1 MLKKLLGISAL
12 AGMASA
18 CSMSDLP
25 MEQAPLTVVSEPAG
39 ATAEFS
45 DGQTCQTPC
54 TVMVEGGQ
62 DIRVRIGKAGYRSE
76 EKWML
81 ASHLAEQEA
90 MREAYLRSNRFAG
103 DNRIASAANMPGSRA
118 IDVRLAASTVSPQM
132 ASAEPTSIVAANS
145 QGLEQMRGTGQNSDW
160 STQLAGGGTGID
172 SAPIV
177 TTSRNKT
184 TRETTDA
191 RIAALENKDTSSQE
205 VISDATGAIPAPTA
219 SSQAE
224 PIKTA
229 RASSQPSTA
238 ALAAT
243 TTDAPPV
250 AAQPALGGFG
260 VQLGSFRDATAARE
274 EAQRLGKKF
283 EGILSPLAIRV
294 EDKDLGADKG
304 LVYRVK
310 FMGFSAMN
318 EARTACSNLK
328 AMGQSCIPTQ

>member
-1 MLKKLLGISAL
+1 MLKKLFGISAL

-18 CSMSDLP
+18 CSMSELP
-25 MEQAPLTVVSEPAG
+25 VEQAPLTVVSEPAG

-45 DGQTCQTPC
+45 DGQSCQTPC

-62 DIRVRIGKAGYRSE
+62 DIRVRIGKAGFRTE

-118 IDVRLAASTVSPQM
+118 IDVRLAASAVSPQM
-132 ASAEPTSIVAANS
+132 ASAEPTSIVAANA

-177 TTSRNKT
+177 TTSRNQT
-184 TRETTDA
+184 SREATDA
-191 RIAALENKDTSSQE
+191 RIAALETKDTSGQE

-219 SSQAE
+219 SQAK
-224 PIKTA
+224 PVKTA

-243 TTDAPPV
+243 TADAPPI

-283 EGILSPLAIRV
+283 EGILSPLAIKV

-318 EARTACSNLK
+318 DARTACSDLK
-328 AMGQSCIPTQ
+328 AMGQGCIPTQ

>member
-1 MLKKLLGISAL
+1 MLKKLFGISAL

-18 CSMSDLP
+18 CSMSELP
-25 MEQAPLTVVSEPAG
+25 VEQAPLTVVSEPAG

-45 DGQTCQTPC
+45 DGQSCQTPC

-62 DIRVRIGKAGYRSE
+62 DIRVRIGKAGYRTE

-90 MREAYLRSNRFAG
+90 MREAYLRSNRFAD

-118 IDVRLAASTVSPQM
+118 IDVRLAASAVSPQM
-132 ASAEPTSIVAANS
+132 ASAEPKSIVAANA

-160 STQLAGGGTGID
+160 STQLAGGGTGIA

-177 TTSRNKT
+177 TTSRNQT
-184 TRETTDA
+184 GRETTDV
-191 RIAALENKDTSSQE
+191 RIAALESKDTSSQE
-205 VISDATGAIPAPTA
+205 VISDATGAIPTSAA
-219 SSQAE
+219 SQAK
-224 PIKTA
+224 PVKTA

-243 TTDAPPV
+243 TTDVPPV
-250 AAQPALGGFG
+250 AAKPALGGFG

-283 EGILSPLAIRV
+283 EGILSPLAIKV

-310 FMGFSAMN
+310 FIGFSAMN

-328 AMGQSCIPTQ
+328 AMGQGCIPTQ